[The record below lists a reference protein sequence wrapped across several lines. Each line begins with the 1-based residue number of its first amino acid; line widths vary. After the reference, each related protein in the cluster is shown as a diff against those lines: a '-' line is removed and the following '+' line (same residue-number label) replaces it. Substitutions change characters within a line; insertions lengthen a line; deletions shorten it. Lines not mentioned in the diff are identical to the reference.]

1 MAEINKATL
10 DVLFLALK
18 KSFNDALKR
27 AQPTYDQVATVI
39 PSTTGANFYAWM
51 EQFPQLRKWVG
62 DKAVQRIERQDYTV
76 PNEDY
81 EATIVVKR
89 NHIEDDQLG
98 IYPSNA
104 AGYGTTAA
112 NWPDKLIYDLINNG
126 FKGKC
131 FDGQPFFSES
141 HPVAKEKF
149 SNLLKAPLSIESQAL
164 AKAGFGKARE
174 MMWSLRDSQGEP
186 LSLNPN
192 ILLVGPALYDTAVA
206 LMTTDRLEDGKPNPY
221 KNAAK
226 VVMSQRIKSTTSWF
240 LLDTTQ
246 ALKPFIFQMRK
257 KPVFVSQVTPD
268 SDSVFMRAE
277 YLFGV
282 EARGAAAYAFWQ
294 MAVGSTGTGS

>member
-10 DVLFLALK
+10 DLLFIALK

-27 AQPTYDQVATVI
+27 ANPTWDQIATLI
-39 PSTTGANFYAWM
+39 PSTTAANYYAWM
-51 EQFPQLRKWVG
+51 EQFPQLKKWVG
-62 DKAVQRIERQDYTV
+62 DKMVQRLQRQDYVV

-81 EATIVVKR
+81 EATISVKR

-98 IYPSNA
+98 IYPTTA

-112 NWPDKLIYDLINNG
+112 NWPDRLIYDLINAG
-126 FKGKC
+126 FSEKC
-131 FDGQPFFSES
+131 FDGQPYFSES
-141 HPVAKEKF
+141 HPVGKKKF
-149 SNLLKAPLSIESQAL
+149 SNRLSAPLSIASLEKAQ
-164 AKAGFGKARE
+164 AGFGKARE
-174 MMWSLRDSQGEP
+174 MMWSLLDSQDEP

-192 ILLVGPALYDTAVA
+192 ILLVGPALFDTATA

-257 KPVFVSQVTPD
+257 KPVFVSQTTSD

-294 MAVGSTGTGS
+294 MAVGSTGTGK

>member
-1 MAEINKATL
+1 MAEVNKATL

-18 KSFNDALKR
+18 KSFNDAMTR
-27 AQPTYDQVATVI
+27 ANPTWDQIATLI
-39 PSTTGANFYAWM
+39 PSTTAANYYAWM

-62 DKAVQRIERQDYTV
+62 DKMIQRLQRQDYVV

-81 EATIVVKR
+81 EATINVKR

-98 IYPSNA
+98 IYPTSA

-112 NWPDKLIYDLINNG
+112 NWPDKLIYDLINDG
-126 FKGKC
+126 FKSKC
-131 FDGQPFFSES
+131 FDGQPFFSAS
-141 HPVAKEKF
+141 HPVAKTKY
-149 SNLLKAPLSIESQAL
+149 SNLLTARLSIASLAEAQAS
-164 AKAGFGKARE
+164 FGKARE
-174 MMWSLRDSQGEP
+174 MMWSLQDSQGEP

-192 ILLVGPALYDTAVA
+192 ILLVGPALFDLATSLV
-206 LMTTDRLEDGKPNPY
+206 TTDRLEDGKPNPY
-221 KNAAK
+221 KGAAK
-226 VVMSQRIKSTTSWF
+226 VVMSQRIKSTTAWF

-257 KPVFVSQVTPD
+257 KPVFVSQVTSE

-294 MAVGSTGTGS
+294 MAVGSTGAGG

>member
-1 MAEINKATL
+1 MAEVNKATL

-18 KSFNDALKR
+18 KSFNNAMMR
-27 AQPTYDQVATVI
+27 ASPTWDQIATLI
-39 PSTTGANFYAWM
+39 PSTTAANYYAWM

-62 DKAVQRIERQDYTV
+62 DKMIQRLQRQDYIV
-76 PNEDY
+76 PNDDY
-81 EATIVVKR
+81 EATLSVKR

-98 IYPSNA
+98 IYPVNA
-104 AGYGTTAA
+104 DAYGTTAA
-112 NWPDKLIYDLINNG
+112 NWPDKLIYDLVNAG
-126 FKGKC
+126 FKNKC
-131 FDGQPFFSES
+131 FDGQPFFSAK
-141 HPVAKEKF
+141 HPVAKTTY
-149 SNLLKAPLSIESQAL
+149 SNLLTAPLSIASQAE

-174 MMWSLRDSQGEP
+174 MMWSLRDSQDEP

-192 ILLVGPALYDTAVA
+192 ILLVGPALFDLATS

-221 KNAAK
+221 KGAAK
-226 VVMSQRIKSTTSWF
+226 VVMSQRITSSTAWF

-268 SDSVFMRAE
+268 SDGVFMRAE

-294 MAVGSTGTGS
+294 MAVGSTGTGG